1 MKHKKALQQGQ
12 ILLITIMLLAT
23 AITVVLT
30 TAFIGQTDTK
40 ITKLEAD
47 QQKALAAAEAGVEAA
62 LKKNVGDSVDI
73 SGLGLGS
80 TGTANVSSFGADQRF
95 VTPSAINANSE
106 YTYYVSDYDTATGVF
121 TSPWNNSLKIYYG
134 SSGVSDCS
142 ADIALDI
149 SIIYQPASSAIV
161 KKLVA
166 IDSTSGFPDIA
177 AGPAGSAGQ
186 DFGGTTTD
194 FACRTNP
201 VDLSAYSNAKV
212 LIIRVLKQNTQLGFE
227 STGGTPLKAQGKL
240 VTSEAKTS
248 AGASKKVQLF
258 QSYPQIPAEFFV
270 TSF

>member
-1 MKHKKALQQGQ
+1 MNHKKALQQGQ

-30 TAFIGQTDTK
+30 TAFTGQTDTK
-40 ITKLEAD
+40 IAKLEAD

-62 LKKNVGDSVDI
+62 LKKNVGDYVNIGD
-73 SGLGLGS
+73 LQLGS
-80 TGTANVSSFGADQRF
+80 TGIAKVSSFGADQRF
-95 VTPSAINANSE
+95 VSPSVINANSE
-106 YTYYVSDYDTATGVF
+106 YTYYVADYETASGDF
-121 TSPWNNSLKIYYG
+121 SNSLNNYLRIYYG
-134 SSGVSDCS
+134 TQSGTNCSSDL
-142 ADIALDI
+142 ALDI
-149 SIIYQPASSAIV
+149 SLIYENPAVV

-166 IDSTSGFPDIA
+166 IDSASGGTDIA

-186 DFGGTTTD
+186 DFGGSTTD
-194 FACRTNP
+194 FACRTDP
-201 VDLSAYSNAKV
+201 VDLSAYTNAKV

-227 STGGTPLKAQGKL
+227 STTANIPLKAQGKL
-240 VTSEAKTS
+240 VTSEAKTA

>member
-1 MKHKKALQQGQ
+1 MNHKKALQQGQ

-62 LKKNVGDSVDI
+62 LKSGTNVNI
-73 SGLGLGS
+73 SDLQLGS

-95 VTPSAINANSE
+95 VTPSAINANGE
-106 YTYYVSDYDTATGVF
+106 YTYYVADYNTTTGF
-121 TSPWNNSLKIYYG
+121 DNSWIYPLRIYYG
-134 SSGVSDCS
+134 TQNGTDCS
-142 ADIALDI
+142 SDLALDI
-149 SIIYQPASSAIV
+149 SLIYDNPAIV

-166 IDSTSGFPDIA
+166 IDSASGFPDIA
-177 AGPAGSAGQ
+177 AGAAGVAGNN
-186 DFGGTTTD
+186 FAGTTTN
-194 FACRTNP
+194 FACRTDP
-201 VDLSAYSNAKV
+201 VDLSAYTNAKV

-227 STGGTPLKAQGKL
+227 STTSTPLKAQGKL
-240 VTSEAKTS
+240 VTSEAKTA
-248 AGASKKVQLF
+248 AGASKKIQLF